1 MLPSPIFCLLVQPM
15 LLVLSEKIC
24 GWVLTHYSMIPT
36 GTVGMDLQY
45 GPSILRLVMECQMGG
60 KFTLVWIH

>member
-1 MLPSPIFCLLVQPM
+1 M